1 MKQILNI
8 GIVAAAAALA
18 LAATQTAYAEDEQ
31 AKAEQA
37 IANFKK
43 ADPTLKNFFDKAEGY
58 AVFPSVGEGGFIVG
72 AEHGRGLLYEKGKA
86 TGKLSLTLVDIG
98 AQVGG
103 TAFSEVIF
111 FQNAAALKNIKQS
124 KYEMSA
130 QVKATVAASGAAANA
145 KYERG
150 VAVFTLP
157 KSGVM
162 VAAAIGGQKFKFE
175 PLD

>member
-8 GIVAAAAALA
+8 GILAAVATLA
-18 LAATQTAYAEDEQ
+18 LAATRNASAQDEQ

-37 IANFKK
+37 VASFKST
-43 ADPTLKNFFDKAEGY
+43 DPTLTNFFDKAAGY
-58 AVFPSVGEGGFIVG
+58 VIFPSVGEGGFIVG
-72 AEHGRGLLYEKGKA
+72 AEHGRGLLFEKGKA

-103 TAFSEVIF
+103 AAFSEVIF
-111 FQNAAALKNIKQS
+111 LQNAAALKNIKQS

-130 QVKATVAASGAAANA
+130 QAKATVAASGAAANA
-145 KYERG
+145 KYDQG

-175 PLD
+175 PLK